1 VDSAPHI
8 KLCGTTS
15 LADARLA
22 VDVGAWAVGL
32 IFHEP
37 SPRRCSLAEADRIA
51 AALRRQVLVAGV
63 FVNEQLDHVTEVA
76 DRLALDL
83 IQLHGDEG
91 PAYCHEVARRTGAKI
106 IKARQVHSGA
116 DLQALEAYAVD
127 FHLLDTWSPDVR
139 GGSGA
144 TWDWSIAR
152 RHRGSVPVILSGGLT
167 AENVGG
173 AIAAMHP
180 FAVDVA
186 SGTESQPGVKDP
198 AAVQAFVSAV
208 RATVPPAADPGE
220 IAAEAPADV
229 PERAA

>member
-1 VDSAPHI
+1 VETHPHI

-22 VDVGAWAVGL
+22 VDVGGWALGL

-37 SPRRCSLAEADRIA
+37 SPRQCSLAEADRIVA
-51 AALRRQVLVAGV
+51 AVRRQILVAGV
-63 FVNEQLDHVTEVA
+63 FVNEQLDHVTEIA

-106 IKARQVHSGA
+106 IKARQIHSGA

-139 GGSGA
+139 GGTGA
-144 TWDWSIAR
+144 SWDWSLAA

-167 AENVGG
+167 ADNVGE
-173 AIAAMHP
+173 AIAAMQP

-186 SGTESQPGVKDP
+186 SGTESRPGVKDP

-208 RATVPPAADPGE
+208 RATVAPTPVAG
-220 IAAEAPADV
+220 EAPADV

>member
-1 VDSAPHI
+1 VETAPHI

-22 VDVGAWAVGL
+22 VDVGAWALGL

-51 AALRRQVLVAGV
+51 AAVRRQILVAGV
-63 FVNEQLDHVTEVA
+63 FVNEQLDHVTEIA

-106 IKARQVHSGA
+106 IKARQIHSGA

-139 GGSGA
+139 GGTGA
-144 TWDWSIAR
+144 SWDWSLAA
-152 RHRGSVPVILSGGLT
+152 RHRGSVPAILSGGLT
-167 AENVGG
+167 ADNVGG
-173 AIAAMHP
+173 AIQAMQP

-208 RATVPPAADPGE
+208 RATAPPAPVAD
-220 IAAEAPADV
+220 EASADV